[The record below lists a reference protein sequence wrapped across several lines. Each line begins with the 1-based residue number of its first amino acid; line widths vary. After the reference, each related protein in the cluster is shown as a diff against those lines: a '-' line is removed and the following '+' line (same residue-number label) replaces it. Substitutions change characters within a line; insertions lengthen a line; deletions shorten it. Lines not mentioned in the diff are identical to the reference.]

1 MENHVAELTRQQRAH
16 GHRVCLLTAV
26 GDLTS
31 ADDIRVLARW
41 PLARWRPQ
49 LLRDLLF
56 CVAARRALGRQAR
69 RFDVVHVHGDWSAFL
84 FARLVASRVG
94 ARTLVASVHGR
105 TRRSAVFA
113 AVYRT
118 ALRGYAAC
126 YATGLDDARHLAAAC
141 GRDVPWITSGVPT
154 EWPAASAT
162 SGATSGAAVKDPIDV
177 LCVGTLTAVKNLP
190 LAIEVARRMPDM
202 QFAFVGDGPDRAA
215 LESAAGGVPNVRFMG
230 RLARSSLPAVYAR
243 SRVLLST
250 SISEGT
256 PTVML
261 EAMSF
266 GLPIVTS
273 RSNDYAQVLPDARH
287 GTVVE
292 PPEPEHFVHA
302 LRHYLGSADALAQ
315 ARVVNRARAEA
326 FTWPRIA
333 RRVTSLMHDDR
344 VVPSTSKEPA
354 SP

>member
-1 MENHVAELTRQQRAH
+1 MENHVVELTRQQRAH
-16 GHRVCLLTAV
+16 GNRVCLLTAI

-41 PLARWRPQ
+41 QVARWRPQ

-56 CVAARRALGRQAR
+56 CVAARQALGLQAR

-113 AVYRT
+113 PVYR
-118 ALRGYAAC
+118 AVLRGYAAC
-126 YATGLDDARHLAAAC
+126 YATGLDDARHLSAAC
-141 GRDVPWITSGVPT
+141 GREVPWITSGVPT
-154 EWPAASAT
+154 EWPAANAT
-162 SGATSGAAVKDPIDV
+162 SCAAVTDPIDV

-190 LAIEVARRMPDM
+190 LAIDIARRMPDL
-202 QFAFVGDGPDRAA
+202 QFAIVGDGPDRAA
-215 LESAAGGVPNVRFMG
+215 LASAASSAPNVRFMG
-230 RLARSSLPAVYAR
+230 RLARSALPAVYAR

-261 EAMSF
+261 EAMAF

-287 GTVVE
+287 GIVVE
-292 PPEPEHFVHA
+292 PPEPEHFVRA

-315 ARVVNRARAEA
+315 ARAVNRARAET